1 MPKLSEQ
8 DILERD
14 AKRDLNAELLESLDQ
29 LKCGEVGRV
38 LVQNEDHFV
47 ESAIARVRLRTGMS
61 QTKFAKM
68 LGVSKRTI
76 QEWEQ
81 GRRKPTGAAKSLLT
95 VAEKRPDVLRE
106 IFLI

>member
-1 MPKLSEQ
+1 MTIKTAL
-8 DILERD
+8 DRIW
-14 AKRDLNAELLESLDQ
+14 LLTVYS
-29 LKCGEVGRV
+29 K
-38 LVQNEDHFV
+38 
-47 ESAIARVRLRTGMS
+47 SARENISARVRLRTGMS

>member
-14 AKRDLNAELLESLDQ
+14 AKRDLNTELLESLEQ
-29 LKCGEVGRV
+29 LKRGEVGRV
-38 LVQNEDHFV
+38 LVQNEGRFV
-47 ESAIARVRLRTGMS
+47 ESAIARVRLSTGMS
-61 QTKFAKM
+61 QNKFAEM

-81 GRRKPTGAAKSLLT
+81 GRRKPTAGSVEEPPKMPNLS
-95 VAEKRPDVLRE
+95 
-106 IFLI
+106 